1 MSIVMK
7 INRTLDLN
15 KLLKKKSHFLFG
27 PRSTGKSTLI
37 KDQINEKYLVI
48 NLLRNE
54 YFMALSQ
61 SPQSLEDM
69 INTVNNQEFVIIDEV
84 QKIPEL
90 LNEVHRLIEEKSI
103 NFLLTGSSA
112 RKLKQQHTNLL
123 AGRARKANLFPLTS
137 YEIKDF
143 NFNRYLH
150 IGGLP
155 MVYLSD
161 EPYEEL
167 ESYVDLFLKDEIQ
180 SESLVRNIPG
190 FNNFLQ
196 MAAITSGQ
204 MINFTKI
211 ASDIGLPVS
220 TVREYYHI
228 LEDTFLGFMLP
239 AFTKTIKRK
248 PISTAKFYYFDIGV
262 CNYLAKIKDIP
273 PQSELF
279 GQAFEHFI
287 AMELT
292 AYLSYKRLHLD
303 LTYWRSKSGM
313 EVNFI
318 IGEEIAI
325 EVKSSKKIHDK
336 HLKGL
341 LSFKEENI
349 TKRHI
354 IISQDPIPKK
364 FSSGIEAIP
373 YDKFLE
379 MLWSDQLISES
390 NSNISI

>member
-1 MSIVMK
+1 MNIAR
-7 INRTLDLN
+7 ILDLN
-15 KLLKKKSHFLFG
+15 ILLQKKSHFLFG

-37 KDQINEKYLVI
+37 KEQIDKKYLVI

-69 INTVNNQEFVIIDEV
+69 INMADNPDIVVIDEV
-84 QKIPEL
+84 QKIPAL
-90 LNEVHRLIEEKSI
+90 LNEVHRLIEDRSI

-112 RKLKQQHTNLL
+112 RKLKQKHTNLL

-137 YEIKDF
+137 YEIPDF
-143 NFNRYLH
+143 NFERYLK

-167 ESYVDLFLKDEIQ
+167 EDYVDLFLKDEIQ
-180 SESLVRNIPG
+180 TEALVRNIPG
-190 FNNFLQ
+190 FSNFLQ
-196 MAAITSGQ
+196 MAAITSGH

-220 TVREYYHI
+220 TVREYYYI

-262 CNYLAKIKDIP
+262 CNYLAKVRDIP
-273 PQSELF
+273 PHSELF

-287 AMELT
+287 AMELK
-292 AYLSYKRLHLD
+292 AYLSYRRIHLD

-313 EVNFI
+313 EVDFI
-318 IGEEIAI
+318 IGDEIAI
-325 EVKSSKKIHDK
+325 EVKASKNIHDK

-341 LSFKEENI
+341 LAFKEENI
-349 TKRHI
+349 AKRYI
-354 IISQDPIPKK
+354 IISQDPISKK
-364 FSSGIEAIP
+364 LTNGIEVLS

-379 MLWSDQLISES
+379 MLWQDKIL
-390 NSNISI
+390 NLK